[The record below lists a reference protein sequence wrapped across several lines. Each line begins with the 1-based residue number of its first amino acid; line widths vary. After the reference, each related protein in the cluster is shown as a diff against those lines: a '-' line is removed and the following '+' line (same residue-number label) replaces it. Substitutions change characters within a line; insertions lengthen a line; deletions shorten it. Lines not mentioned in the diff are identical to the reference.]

1 MGLPSPKIASIFIF
15 ALIFYIH
22 ASICAADV
30 LTLNDGTV
38 LNGDVISESPAEIRM
53 NCKIA
58 GKYEIRSFARSTVKS
73 IVKTPM
79 ATTSASK
86 KTPSGSTPPPSGSPS
101 ASPTAAE
108 GPTTIDVIAG
118 AIGTTREK
126 AIASAQ
132 VTAVE
137 QALGRLIDAEAI
149 IENDVLIRDTILSA
163 TNGFIERFTFIE
175 DVKEGA
181 MFRVRIRAT
190 VRSGKLSERLSAITK
205 DTSAVEGG
213 NLQAEARTKAKSR
226 EEQIKMLQATLETV
240 TDGVMG
246 VRVTGKFEVVEGVKV
261 PTGMTRLR
269 IPIELFVDQAAYE
282 TRMARLIPLL
292 EEFAKVKK
300 TRPIR
305 MLPQKPI
312 TEGEPEIGWNL
323 FCGDSIDSD
332 SKHTFPTAGTLA
344 AKTWFAIRESDKQ
357 MWDRIQQAED
367 VDFVENF
374 QKDAKEDLVA
384 FQVVHDVQPSGAA
397 ELSVYGLPL
406 SFASGVFKN
415 YSGTIIV
422 RIRLQDSKKL
432 PVASVGS
439 VYQAVTEPSRRS
451 QGSSG
456 SLSVYFGIAVLLGG
470 FDGFA
475 IDNHQQQR
483 RGILYLNPG
492 LYQFYWGSRGNM
504 YTVITN
510 FYGYSYIDIDTE
522 ALARVASVEC
532 TLEMPKQ

>member
-137 QALGRLIDAEAI
+137 QALGRLIDAETI

-305 MLPQKPI
+305 MVPQKPI
-312 TEGEPEIGWNL
+312 TEGRSAIGWNL

-344 AKTWFAIRESDKQ
+344 AKTRFAVSRNSDEQ
-357 MWDRIQQAED
+357 MWDRIKQAAD
-367 VDFVENF
+367 LVFVEKF

-384 FQVVHDVQPSGAA
+384 FQVVHEVQPSGAA

-439 VYQAVTEPSRRS
+439 VYQAVREPRDRT

-456 SLSVYFGIAVLLGG
+456 SLSNECNGVVVLLGG

-475 IDNHQQQR
+475 IDLQR
-483 RGILYLNPG
+483 GSGIVYLNPA
-492 LYQFYWGSRGNM
+492 LYQSYFCGGNFYSL
-504 YTVITN
+504 ITN

>member
-1 MGLPSPKIASIFIF
+1 MGLPSPKLASIFIF

-38 LNGDVISESPAEIRM
+38 LNGDVIAESSAEIRM

-73 IVKTPM
+73 IVKTPKT
-79 ATTSASK
+79 TTSASK
-86 KTPSGSTPPPSGSPS
+86 KTPSGSTPPPSGSAS
-101 ASPTAAE
+101 AASPTAPK
-108 GPTTIDVIAG
+108 GPTTIDVVAG
-118 AIGTTREK
+118 AIGTTREM

-163 TNGFIERFTFIE
+163 TNGFIERFTLIE

-282 TRMARLIPLL
+282 TRMVRLIPLL

-305 MLPQKPI
+305 MVPQKPI
-312 TEGEPEIGWNL
+312 TEGKPEIGWNL

-344 AKTWFAIRESDKQ
+344 AKTRFAVSRDSDEQ
-357 MWDRIQQAED
+357 MWDRIQQAAD
-367 VDFVENF
+367 LVFVEKF

-384 FQVVHDVQPSGAA
+384 FQVVHEVQPSGAA

-439 VYQAVTEPSRRS
+439 VYQAVREPRDRK

-456 SLSVYFGIAVLLGG
+456 SLSNECNGVVVLLGG

-475 IDNHQQQR
+475 IDLQR
-483 RGILYLNPG
+483 GSGIVYLNPA
-492 LYQFYWGSRGNM
+492 LYQSYFCGGNFYSL
-504 YTVITN
+504 ITN